1 MPNTYKILGQVNPS
15 ANTQSNIDVV
25 PAATEVVINS
35 IQIANQNTTTNASY
49 SIIVMPSAE
58 FASPASNGKYFI
70 IRGSTIPAGDA
81 ATLTLSLSLPAGAIL
96 AANTNSPNVSFS
108 AFGVE
113 IT

>member
-15 ANTQSNIDVV
+15 ANTQSNLEVV

-35 IQIANQNTTTNASY
+35 IQISNQSATNASY
-49 SIIVMPSAE
+49 SLMVFPAAE
-58 FASPASNGKYFI
+58 FSSPASNGRHFI
-70 IRGSTIPAGDA
+70 IRGGTIPASDA
-81 ATLTLSLSLPAGAIL
+81 ATLTLSLSLPAGAIV
-96 AANTNSPNVSFS
+96 AANTNSSSLSFS